1 MAGRRRR
8 SSLVGALSLAGCD
21 DAEDGDAQAARA
33 PPPPEVTVAKPL
45 IRRLT
50 EWDEFTGRFEP
61 VQVVEIKARVPGY
74 LQEIGFKDGQNV
86 EAGQALFT
94 IDPRPY
100 EAALD
105 RAKAQIELAQAQ
117 LTLAQLDQDARR
129 QAGQHL
135 GRRQGDARPAR
146 RRAERG
152 RGQSGARPR
161 PRPATPSSNLGF
173 TRITAPFAGRT
184 SDRRVDVG
192 NLVDD
197 TTVLT
202 TIVQLDP
209 IYLSFDMSEQDFL
222 AYQRAAAKGDLPST
236 RNQETIVEAHL
247 VDEDGWPH
255 QGTMSFVDNVVDQGS
270 GTIRGRAVF
279 PNPDGLITPGQFG
292 RIRIPGSPEYDA
304 ILIPDAA
311 IVTDQSRKMVLTVDA
326 ENVVAAQDHP
336 ARPQP
341 ARRPAHRAPRPRARR
356 PDHHQRPDPRPPRG
370 EGDAQGRHHRAR
382 AHRAGG
388 RLRCASRT
396 SSSTGRSSRR

>member
-1 MAGRRRR
+1 MTINRTGTWRAG
-8 SSLVGALSLAGCD
+8 SVLAAAAMLLLSACD
-21 DAEDGDAQAARA
+21 DAEDGKAKAANA

-61 VQVVEIKARVPGY
+61 VQLVEIKARVPGY
-74 LQEIGFKDGQNV
+74 LQAIGFADGQNV

-105 RAKAQIELAQAQ
+105 RTKAQIELAQAQ
-117 LTLAQLDQDARR
+117 LRLAELDQERAAKLVSTSAIAKATLDQRDAELSEAGASVD
-129 QAGQHL
+129 QAKAQA
-135 GRRQGDARPAR
+135 RDA
-146 RRAERG
+146 EL
-152 RGQSGARPR
+152 
-161 PRPATPSSNLGF
+161 NLGF
-173 TRITAPFAGRT
+173 TQITAPFAGRV
-184 SDRRVDVG
+184 SNRRADIG
-192 NLVDD
+192 NLIDD
-197 TTVLT
+197 ALVLT

-236 RNQETIVEAHL
+236 RNRETIVEAHL

-255 QGTMSFVDNVVDQGS
+255 QGTMNFVDNVVDQGS

-292 RIRIPGSPEYDA
+292 RVRIPGSPEYDA

-326 ENVVAAQDHP
+326 ENVVRPKIIRPGPSQPGGLRIVRRGLTADDRIIINGLIR
-336 ARPQP
+336 ARPGAKVTPKDGVIEPEATEP
-341 ARRPAHRAPRPRARR
+341 A
-356 PDHHQRPDPRPPRG
+356 
-370 EGDAQGRHHRAR
+370 
-382 AHRAGG
+382 AG
-388 RLRCASRT
+388 
-396 SSSTGRSSRR
+396 

>member
-1 MAGRRRR
+1 MTGDPNGRWRAG
-8 SSLVGALSLAGCD
+8 SALVIAGSLLLAACD
-21 DAEDGDAQAARA
+21 NAEDGAANAARAA

-61 VQVVEIKARVPGY
+61 VQMVEIKARVPGY

-105 RAKAQIELAQAQ
+105 RTKAQIELAQAQ
-117 LTLAQLDQDARR
+117 LRLAELDQDRATKLVSTSAIARATLDQR
-129 QAGQHL
+129 DAELSEAGANVDQAKAQA
-135 GRRQGDARPAR
+135 RDA
-146 RRAERG
+146 EL
-152 RGQSGARPR
+152 
-161 PRPATPSSNLGF
+161 NLGF
-173 TRITAPFAGRT
+173 TRITAPFAGRV
-184 SDRRVDVG
+184 SDRRADVG
-192 NLVDD
+192 NLIDD
-197 TTVLT
+197 ALVLT

-236 RNQETIVEAHL
+236 RNQETIVAAHL
-247 VDEDGWPH
+247 VDEEGWPH
-255 QGTMSFVDNVVDQGS
+255 QGTMNFVDNVVDQGS

-304 ILIPDAA
+304 VLIPDAA
-311 IVTDQSRKMVLTVDA
+311 IVTDQSRKVVLTVDA
-326 ENVVAAQDHP
+326 ENVVRPKVIRPGPSQPGGLRIVRRGLVPEDRIIINGLIR
-336 ARPQP
+336 ARPGAKVAPKDGVIEPEATEP
-341 ARRPAHRAPRPRARR
+341 A
-356 PDHHQRPDPRPPRG
+356 
-370 EGDAQGRHHRAR
+370 
-382 AHRAGG
+382 AG
-388 RLRCASRT
+388 
-396 SSSTGRSSRR
+396 

>member
-1 MAGRRRR
+1 MTSDRNGTWRAG
-8 SSLVGALSLAGCD
+8 SALVVAGALLLAACD
-21 DAEDGDAQAARA
+21 DADSAKATRAA

-61 VQVVEIKARVPGY
+61 IQQVSIKARVPGY
-74 LQEIGFKDGQNV
+74 LEEIGFKDGQTV

-94 IDPRPY
+94 IDRRPY

-117 LTLAQLDQDARR
+117 LRLAQLDQERAARLVTTSAVAKATLDQRDAELGAAEANLA
-129 QAGQHL
+129 QARAQ
-135 GRRQGDARPAR
+135 ARE
-146 RRAERG
+146 AEL
-152 RGQSGARPR
+152 
-161 PRPATPSSNLGF
+161 NLGF
-173 TRITAPFAGRT
+173 TQITAPFAGRV
-184 SDRRVDVG
+184 SDRRADIG

-197 TTVLT
+197 ALVLT

-209 IYLSFDMSEQDFL
+209 IYLNFDMSEQDFL
-222 AYQRAAAKGDLPST
+222 AYQRAAAKGELPST
-236 RNQETIVEAHL
+236 RNQETIVAAHL

-255 QGTMSFVDNVVDQGS
+255 PGTMNFVDNVVDQGS

-326 ENVVAAQDHP
+326 ENVV
-336 ARPQP
+336 RPKIIRPGPSQP
-341 ARRPAHRAPRPRARR
+341 
-356 PDHHQRPDPRPPRG
+356 
-370 EGDAQGRHHRAR
+370 
-382 AHRAGG
+382 G
-388 RLRCASRT
+388 RLRIV
-396 SSSTGRSSRR
+396 RRGLGPDDRIVINGLIRARPGAKVAPKDGTIAPEPTEPAAG

>member
-1 MAGRRRR
+1 MLFQAFSTARLRSVVLAMA
-8 SSLVGALSLAGCD
+8 VCALSGCD
-21 DAEDGDAQAARA
+21 DGDSNAQAARA
-33 PPPPEVTVAKPL
+33 APPPAEVTVSKPL

-94 IDPRPY
+94 IDPRPF

-105 RAKAQIELAQAQ
+105 RTKAQIELAQAQ
-117 LTLAQLDQDARR
+117 LRLAQLDQDRAAKLVSTSAIAKATLDQRDAELSEAGANLDQAKAQAR
-129 QAGQHL
+129 
-135 GRRQGDARPAR
+135 DA
-146 RRAERG
+146 EL
-152 RGQSGARPR
+152 
-161 PRPATPSSNLGF
+161 NLGF
-173 TRITAPFAGRT
+173 TRITAPFAGRV
-184 SDRRVDVG
+184 SDRRADIG
-192 NLVDD
+192 NLVDN
-197 TTVLT
+197 TLVLT

-255 QGTMSFVDNVVDQGS
+255 QGTMNFVDNVVDQGS

-326 ENVVAAQDHP
+326 ENVVRPKIIRPGPSQPGGLRIVRRGLEPDDRIIINGLIR
-336 ARPQP
+336 ARPGVKVAPKDGTIEPEATEP
-341 ARRPAHRAPRPRARR
+341 A
-356 PDHHQRPDPRPPRG
+356 
-370 EGDAQGRHHRAR
+370 
-382 AHRAGG
+382 AG
-388 RLRCASRT
+388 
-396 SSSTGRSSRR
+396 

>member
-1 MAGRRRR
+1 M
-8 SSLVGALSLAGCD
+8 
-21 DAEDGDAQAARA
+21 
-33 PPPPEVTVAKPL
+33 
-45 IRRLT
+45 RRLT

-94 IDPRPY
+94 IDPRPF

-105 RAKAQIELAQAQ
+105 RTKAQIELAQAQ
-117 LTLAQLDQDARR
+117 LRLAQLDQDRAAKLVSTSAIAKATLDQRDAELSEAGANLDQAKAQAR
-129 QAGQHL
+129 
-135 GRRQGDARPAR
+135 DA
-146 RRAERG
+146 EL
-152 RGQSGARPR
+152 
-161 PRPATPSSNLGF
+161 NLGF
-173 TRITAPFAGRT
+173 TRITAPFAGRA
-184 SDRRVDVG
+184 SDRRADIG
-192 NLVDD
+192 NLVDNSL
-197 TTVLT
+197 VLT

-304 ILIPDAA
+304 ILIPDSA
-311 IVTDQSRKMVLTVDA
+311 IVTDQSRKLVLTVDA
-326 ENVVAAQDHP
+326 ENVVRPKIIRPGPSQPGGLRIVRRGLEPDDRIIINGLIR
-336 ARPQP
+336 ARPGVKVAPKDGTIEPEATEP
-341 ARRPAHRAPRPRARR
+341 A
-356 PDHHQRPDPRPPRG
+356 
-370 EGDAQGRHHRAR
+370 
-382 AHRAGG
+382 AG
-388 RLRCASRT
+388 
-396 SSSTGRSSRR
+396 

>member
-1 MAGRRRR
+1 MRGQPNGIWRAG
-8 SSLVGALSLAGCD
+8 SALVIAGSLLAACD
-21 DAEDGDAQAARA
+21 NAEDGAAQAARAA

-74 LQEIGFKDGQNV
+74 LQDIGFKDGQNV

-117 LTLAQLDQDARR
+117 LRLAQLDQDRAARLVSTSAIAR
-129 QAGQHL
+129 ATLDQRDAELSEAEANLAQAQA
-135 GRRQGDARPAR
+135 QARE
-146 RRAERG
+146 AE
-152 RGQSGARPR
+152 
-161 PRPATPSSNLGF
+161 SNLGF
-173 TRITAPFAGRT
+173 TRITAPFAGRA
-184 SDRRVDVG
+184 SDRRADAG

-197 TTVLT
+197 ALVLT

-222 AYQRAAAKGDLPST
+222 AYQRASAKGDLPST
-236 RNQETIVEAHL
+236 RDRQTIVYAHL

-270 GTIRGRAVF
+270 GTIRGRAEF

-292 RIRIPGSPEYDA
+292 RIRIPGSPEYDS

-311 IVTDQSRKMVLTVDA
+311 IVTDQSRKMVLTLDA
-326 ENVVAAQDHP
+326 ENVVRPKIIRPGPSQPGGLRIVRRGLEPEDRIVINGLIR
-336 ARPQP
+336 ARPGTKVAPKDGVIAPEPTEP
-341 ARRPAHRAPRPRARR
+341 A
-356 PDHHQRPDPRPPRG
+356 
-370 EGDAQGRHHRAR
+370 
-382 AHRAGG
+382 AG
-388 RLRCASRT
+388 
-396 SSSTGRSSRR
+396 